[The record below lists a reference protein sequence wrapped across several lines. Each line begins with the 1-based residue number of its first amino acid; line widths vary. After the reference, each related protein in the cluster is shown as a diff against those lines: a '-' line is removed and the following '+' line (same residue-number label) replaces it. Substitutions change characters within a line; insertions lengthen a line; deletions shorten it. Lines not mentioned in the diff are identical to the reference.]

1 MFQNIT
7 EDVQEEKVKNN
18 IKIGRILKELF
29 TFQNIFI
36 YILTFFMSTLSIK
49 QDIIPFGL
57 AMVAACIGSTI
68 PIFGVYVAAL
78 VGTFVGNGFSALSN
92 FIAVSVMYLVLVLIF
107 KSKVAVDE
115 RNEII
120 KTGGKL
126 FIACMIVEL
135 VKNIKGV
142 FLLYDL
148 FIGTIS
154 SALIYVFYKI
164 FVNGLIVI
172 KDFRIKQA
180 FTIEE
185 LVASAIMIAIT
196 SLAFNELNIFSVNL
210 SNVIIIF
217 MIMVLGWKNGMM
229 VGGTCGIAIGL
240 VVSFSADTSFMEILM
255 FAVSGAFSGLLN
267 KFGKIGVVIG
277 FVLGNVAL
285 TYTTNGNSLV
295 ISYFRE
301 IFIASMGLLFI
312 PNNIELKVEDLI
324 GNKKLLSD
332 IGETRLNKADLEV
345 SNKLKTV
352 SDMFY
357 EVMNSKEKEAGEFK
371 QEFIEIFLDNLEEK
385 KNNIFYEEISNE
397 KNGIVSDI
405 YECIEENEIIVDND
419 LINILTNHNNYIFMQ
434 DIAIKNDFQE
444 IIKIAN
450 RSYKMVQ
457 IRIAKEQERNKNI
470 KVMTNHLK
478 EATKIIDD
486 CAKKI
491 VDKPENA
498 FSKKEKEI
506 ELLLKSKK
514 LEINQCSVKVLKN
527 GKYIISL
534 EIPND
539 QNRFKDREVVINIG
553 DIISKSL
560 GTKVVFQREKPLDE
574 ETNIQMY
581 ASEDKYVL
589 QVGSSKINKEN
600 ENVSGDCNLQAR
612 LDDGKY
618 ILAIADGM
626 GSGKEAR
633 ESSKFAIKMIKK
645 LLLSGFEKEESLG
658 LINSSLELNTSNETY
673 TSLDLSILDLYTG
686 QAEIIKSGAC
696 NTYIKNK
703 KNIRKVSLESL
714 PVGITERAELQSKT
728 ITLEEGDI
736 LLMCS
741 DGVLESKNEIKKD
754 WIEEF
759 FKNVS
764 TNNVQKLAD
773 FILAEAI
780 DNSYGIAKDDMTVIV
795 CKIVKKK

>member
-7 EDVQEEKVKNN
+7 EEVQEEKVKNN
-18 IKIGRILKELF
+18 IKIGKILKELF

-68 PIFGVYVAAL
+68 PIFGVYVVAL

-154 SALIYVFYKI
+154 SALVYVFYKI

-172 KDFRIKQA
+172 KDFRIKKA

-255 FAVSGAFSGLLN
+255 FAISGAFSGLLN
-267 KFGKIGVVIG
+267 KFGKVGVVIG

-285 TYTTNGNSLV
+285 TYTTNGNALV

-312 PNNIELKVEDLI
+312 PNNIELEVEDLI

-332 IGETRLNKADLEV
+332 IGETRLNKADLEI

-371 QEFIEIFLDNLEEK
+371 EEFTEVFLDNLEEK

-405 YECIEENEIIVDND
+405 YESIEENEIIVDND
-419 LINILTNHNNYIFMQ
+419 LVNILTNHNNYIFMQ
-434 DIAIKNDFQE
+434 DIAIKNDLQE

-457 IRIAKEQERNKNI
+457 IRIAKDQERNKNI

-574 ETNIQMY
+574 EKIIQMY

-645 LLLSGFEKEESLG
+645 LLSSGFEKEESLG

-728 ITLEEGDI
+728 ITVEEGDI

-741 DGVLESKNEIKKD
+741 DGVLDSKNEIKKD

-759 FKNVS
+759 LRNVS